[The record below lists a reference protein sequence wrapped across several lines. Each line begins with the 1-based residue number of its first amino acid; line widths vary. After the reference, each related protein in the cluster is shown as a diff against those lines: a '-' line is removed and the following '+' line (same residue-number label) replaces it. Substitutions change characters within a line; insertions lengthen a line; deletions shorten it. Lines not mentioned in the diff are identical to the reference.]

1 MILTAT
7 KPITAPGLDE
17 HAVCL
22 ARLSSRSALYTDLQ
36 VLLGACG
43 GNLSMDEYR
52 RAVID
57 QNVLSRGSV
66 AARKKVFQE
75 LKGRYL
81 LNADHPIFEA
91 FLHEWSRCGSDQ
103 ERALTAYIHLG
114 LNDRTVAV
122 ISQEWLYPQL
132 RRSPCE
138 LRVGDLEVFLRQLG
152 NAQHP
157 EVGAWTPITLTRVAQ
172 HYLASVRDFGL
183 ATGGMKK
190 LSVRPALYAGP
201 VRLLLAILKMTR
213 VPQLAV
219 VRHEAFKWLGI
230 APEEVIDALSQLNR
244 EGRLRFR
251 MQADVVELD
260 H

>member
-1 MILTAT
+1 MTPAD
-7 KPITAPGLDE
+7 PQSITVAGLDE
-17 HAVCL
+17 RASCL

-36 VLLGACG
+36 VLLGAREG
-43 GNLSMDEYR
+43 QLSVDAYR
-52 RAVID
+52 RAVIEE
-57 QNVLSRGSV
+57 NVLARGSV

-81 LNADHPIFEA
+81 LNAEHPIFAA
-91 FLHEWSRCGSDQ
+91 FLREWVRCGSDQ
-103 ERALTAYIHLG
+103 ERSLTAYMLLA

-138 LRVGDLEVFLRQLG
+138 LRIGDLEVFLRQLG
-152 NAQHP
+152 KNQHP
-157 EVGAWTPITLTRVAQ
+157 EVGEWTPITLTRVAQ

-183 ATGGMKK
+183 ATGGIKK
-190 LSVRPALYAGP
+190 VSVRPALYAGP
-201 VRLLLAILKMTR
+201 VRLLLAALKMAR

-219 VRHEAFKWLGI
+219 VRHESFKWLGI

-244 EGRLRFR
+244 EGELRFR
-251 MQADVVELD
+251 MQADVVEM
-260 H
+260 HH